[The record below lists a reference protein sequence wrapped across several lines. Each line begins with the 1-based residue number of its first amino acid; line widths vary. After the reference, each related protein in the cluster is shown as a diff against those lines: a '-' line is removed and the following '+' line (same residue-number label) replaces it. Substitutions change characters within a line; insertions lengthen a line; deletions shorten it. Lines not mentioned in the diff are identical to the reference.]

1 MDKEKKRFFLL
12 KKALFLFTTFSFISL
27 GAETLTL
34 DECIAWAKA
43 NNLQLLVSR
52 MAVERARKDL
62 TLARADYYPT
72 LGLSSS
78 YRYSSSSAPEERD
91 WLSSGRGSFA
101 TGLSLQYP
109 LYKGGAIRT
118 GEKIAEIKLKI
129 AEENYRQTENEVI
142 YSLKQVFFK
151 ILQMAEQI
159 SLMEEVLKR
168 RQENLILIRLN
179 YNVGRENEPDVKQAA
194 ANLEETEY
202 EYLKAQK
209 NLSLAKKE
217 LAQILNRPGEEIE
230 IFYEDREKS
239 FPSLDSLLKEAEAR
253 RPEMIVAQKNR
264 EIAQNQVKLAKS
276 AYFPT
281 LSFSSSYG
289 WQGSKITDQK
299 DNWGLGVNLSLP
311 LFNGFATKAK
321 VAEAKISLKQEDWQM
336 SNLRLKIR
344 QEVEEAYTNWQLSE
358 KNVAVRKKMLAVV
371 RSAYQLTKLQYEQGR
386 TTYFF
391 LQQKEG
397 ELTQAE
403 NNYLNALYNFR
414 LAIAT
419 LEKVLGRSD

>member
-1 MDKEKKRFFLL
+1 
-12 KKALFLFTTFSFISL
+12 
-27 GAETLTL
+27 
-34 DECIAWAKA
+34 
-43 NNLQLLVSR
+43 
-52 MAVERARKDL
+52 
-62 TLARADYYPT
+62 
-72 LGLSSS
+72 
-78 YRYSSSSAPEERD
+78 
-91 WLSSGRGSFA
+91 
-101 TGLSLQYP
+101 
-109 LYKGGAIRT
+109 
-118 GEKIAEIKLKI
+118 
-129 AEENYRQTENEVI
+129 
-142 YSLKQVFFK
+142 
-151 ILQMAEQI
+151 
-159 SLMEEVLKR
+159 
-168 RQENLILIRLN
+168 
-179 YNVGRENEPDVKQAA
+179 
-194 ANLEETEY
+194 
-202 EYLKAQK
+202 
-209 NLSLAKKE
+209 
-217 LAQILNRPGEEIE
+217 E

-321 VAEAKISLKQEDWQM
+321 VAEAKISLKQEDWQLL
-336 SNLRLKIR
+336 SLGLKVK

-358 KNVAVRKKMLAVV
+358 KNLKVREKMLAVV

-419 LEKVLGRSD
+419 LEKVLGRSN